1 MVVIFSIMALIAAIS
16 IYDYMASR
24 KWQQITSDER
34 NEIVFATRNRE
45 YGAYQM
51 RKNYNFQLMLIVG
64 AMVFAIGSAYGI
76 YRIVKEAS
84 LEEVPPPPDVM
95 AQLTMDAPKIDEPL
109 DPPVEQEVPQMEK
122 TVQFLPPVVTDDEEP
137 DEVPPQTQ
145 VEETKAGKEDQEG
158 EGDGLGAIPQEKEKE
173 EVVEKKEDNT
183 VHLYVEESAEFP
195 GGMGALK
202 QYLADNIKYP
212 QTALELGVEGKCYL
226 QFVVSASGNISNVE
240 VKRGVPDCP
249 ECDKEAVRVVKN
261 MPHWKPG
268 KNGGKAVHSVF
279 NLPVTFKI
287 Q

>member
-16 IYDYMASR
+16 IYDYMVSR

-95 AQLTMDAPKIDEPL
+95 AQLTMDAPKIEEPL
-109 DPPVEQEVPQMEK
+109 DPPAEPDVPEMEK
-122 TVQFLPPVVTDDEEP
+122 TIQFLPPVVTDDATEKTEVAIV
-137 DEVPPQTQ
+137 DET
-145 VEETKAGKEDQEG
+145 TKASTETQEG
-158 EGDGLGAIPQEKEKE
+158 EGDGLGALPVEKEKE
-173 EVVEKKEDNT
+173 VVVETKEDNT

>member
-16 IYDYMASR
+16 IYDYMVSR

-95 AQLTMDAPKIDEPL
+95 AQLTMDAPKVDEPL
-109 DPPVEQEVPQMEK
+109 DPPAEPDVPEMEK
-122 TVQFLPPVVTDDEEP
+122 TIQFLPPVVTDDATEKTEVAIV
-137 DEVPPQTQ
+137 DET
-145 VEETKAGKEDQEG
+145 TKASTETQEG
-158 EGDGLGAIPQEKEKE
+158 EGDGLGALPVEKEKE